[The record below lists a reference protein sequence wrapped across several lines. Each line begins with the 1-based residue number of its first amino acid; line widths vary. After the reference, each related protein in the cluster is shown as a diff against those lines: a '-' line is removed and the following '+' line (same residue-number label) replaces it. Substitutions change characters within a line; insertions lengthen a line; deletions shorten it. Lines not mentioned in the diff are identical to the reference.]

1 MFSFFKR
8 STKKTKPTQVQVISK
23 EEAENTLK
31 SFGITDDEISNLKNS
46 KNIDRFYQ
54 SSTKLESVEEENYEE
69 TLKSFGITEK
79 EISNLKKA
87 KKTDVSNAIKN
98 CGISESE
105 QDFIF
110 KYVLE

>member
-1 MFSFFKR
+1 MFSYFKK
-8 STKKTKPTQVQVISK
+8 SKKTNPTKMEVNFKQVD
-23 EEAENTLK
+23 N
-31 SFGITDDEISNLKNS
+31 
-46 KNIDRFYQ
+46 Q

-105 QDFIF
+105 QDFFF
-110 KYVLE
+110 KFVLE